1 MHPKIT
7 PLLTPPKR
15 ERLPDTIAAQL
26 RALIVSKK
34 IKVGDKL
41 PTERELAESLQVSR
55 VVIKQALRVLEQS
68 GFVEIKPGSRG
79 GAFVTY
85 SFYKP
90 FFTAIQ
96 DLFHEGSLNL
106 NHFYEARMAIETCS
120 IRLAVDKITPED
132 LENLRA
138 LNEKIIIEIE
148 TPAHLHQNNMAFHL
162 AIAEIS
168 ANPLI
173 RYMVQ
178 SLLELLSVVWDTHYP
193 GATQTL
199 QFIKDVYDRHQNL
212 IKALAE
218 KDTMLCEKLIL
229 LDTEFTKSL
238 KKENSERKA

>member
-1 MHPKIT
+1 MTPTIT

-41 PTERELAESLQVSR
+41 PTERELAESLLVSR

-85 SFYKP
+85 NFYKP

-120 IRLAVDKITPED
+120 IRLAADKITRKD
-132 LENLRA
+132 IENLHA
-138 LNEKIIIEIE
+138 LNEKIIAEIEI
-148 TPAHLHQNNMAFHL
+148 PSKLHENNMAFHL

-173 RYMVQ
+173 KYMVQ

-193 GATQTL
+193 GATQTP
-199 QFIKDVYDRHQNL
+199 QFIKDVYSRHQEL
-212 IKALAE
+212 IEALVK
-218 KDTMLCEKLIL
+218 KDKELCEKLITQ
-229 LDTEFTKSL
+229 DTEFTKNL
-238 KKENSERKA
+238 KKENPERKA